1 MTQNFAIN
9 IGTPPE
15 VSHNQNWNPEKVPQ
29 TWTPLL
35 AVQLWIP
42 HRSSFPQPFCDWP
55 RFRDTAA
62 PRVADI
68 PAAKVHL
75 QFIYRRFCEA
85 KQFAEAYTVALWK
98 CSFPS
103 SQTMLPV
110 LRLTIIGYIHNEDT
124 CCLYNLTNEITR
136 RSRGDP
142 SEQRCDSQSLPRFDL
157 TLKKSLATSA
167 NFFTSCSSNPLA
179 MLTLLTI
186 GLGISLHSLRLSRDH
201 LQPHIRPFNQLL
213 DSSTCTTPITD
224 SRAGC
229 CGRWSV
235 SRNITT

>member
-1 MTQNFAIN
+1 MGHHPKSHTIR
-9 IGTPPE
+9 IGTRKK
-15 VSHNQNWNPEKVPQ
+15 SHKHGHHSLLCSFGFHIAVRFLSHFVIGQGLETQLHHALQ
-29 TWTPLL
+29 TS
-35 AVQLWIP
+35 QLQRCIY
-42 HRSSFPQPFCDWP
+42 S
-55 RFRDTAA
+55 
-62 PRVADI
+62 
-68 PAAKVHL
+68 
-75 QFIYRRFCEA
+75 FIYRRFCEA
-85 KQFAEAYTVALWK
+85 KQFAEVYTVALWK

-201 LQPHIRPFNQLL
+201 LQPHIRPLNQLL